1 MWRPLLM
8 MMFEKSKKLKDR
20 TRSKFDRQSLVCPLQ
35 LRKDQSQCPLTE
47 YSKLGYRI
55 LNAFFNLPA
64 YILCVITVHY
74 PANCNVFFS

>member
-1 MWRPLLM
+1 M
-8 MMFEKSKKLKDR
+8 
-20 TRSKFDRQSLVCPLQ
+20 Q

-64 YILCVITVHY
+64 RDDALSRSIIPLIAMFFFLKTGIHREAKNFRKTLILLEICL
-74 PANCNVFFS
+74 